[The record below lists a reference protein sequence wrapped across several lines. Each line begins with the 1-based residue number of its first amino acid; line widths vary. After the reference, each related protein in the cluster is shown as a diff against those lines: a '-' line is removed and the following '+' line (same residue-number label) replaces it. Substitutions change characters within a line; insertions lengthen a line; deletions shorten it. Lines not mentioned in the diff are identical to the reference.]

1 MSTLNNAAEIYA
13 ANELQDWLFGVA
25 SNAKIAADFL
35 ELGDLA
41 GCAYAVRRMHAYH
54 NAVISALKLIRETRA
69 ASAQT
74 IDGAREDTNAE

>member
-1 MSTLNNAAEIYA
+1 MRTDSPDIYA

-25 SNAKIAADFL
+25 SNAKIASDFL
-35 ELGDLA
+35 EIGDLA

-54 NAVISALKLIRETRA
+54 NAVINALKLIRDTRA

-74 IDGAREDTNAE
+74 IDGADEGTNPR